1 MIQESTPT
9 CSVVID
15 RRLWLSN
22 GSRLSCGASADG
34 RKHPA
39 LRYEPVGAQTY
50 ASSEGRPRQLQALV
64 RRRGSLTAL
73 ELGSHT
79 ARPLSTLPKGR
90 RYRGGVVIHNQPA
103 PVGLH
108 IHETVACRDCLRLAV
123 LDIGEGVVPSVDGR
137 LAVDTDELLAEAH
150 PVFGKDFERGHEVLT
165 QRCWP
170 LAHRRRQGT
179 PEHSVGRV
187 EVEDLVGIVVN
198 KPGRPL
204 GGGGGDFL
212 LGAGP
217 DGSRNSQQHQE

>member
-1 MIQESTPT
+1 MTGLRSDA
-9 CSVVID
+9 VGAY
-15 RRLWLSN
+15 
-22 GSRLSCGASADG
+22 GSRLSCGADPRRRHVMESTTEAGWRTKTIPPKTG
-34 RKHPA
+34 R
-39 LRYEPVGAQTY
+39 
-50 ASSEGRPRQLQALV
+50 RQLQALV

-79 ARPLSTLPKGR
+79 ASSLSTLPKGR
-90 RYRGGVVIHNQPA
+90 RHRGGVVIHNQPA

-123 LDIGEGVVPSVDGR
+123 LDVGEGVVASVDGR

-170 LAHRRRQGT
+170 LAHRWRQGT
-179 PEHSVGRV
+179 PENGVGRV

-217 DGSRNSQQHQE
+217 DGSRDSQQDQE